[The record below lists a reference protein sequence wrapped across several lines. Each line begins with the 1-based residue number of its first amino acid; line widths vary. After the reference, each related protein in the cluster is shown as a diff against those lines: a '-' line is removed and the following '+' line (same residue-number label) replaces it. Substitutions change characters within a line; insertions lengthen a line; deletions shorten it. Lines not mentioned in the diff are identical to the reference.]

1 MTVDQLSVHGGRGGR
16 YREDAVEQAALVK
29 EAVALVRTFGRMYL
43 AEVGAVASEMEMEI
57 LPSAPLELKAAL
69 NQSLY
74 LSA

>member
-1 MTVDQLSVHGGRGGR
+1 
-16 YREDAVEQAALVK
+16 VEQAALVK